1 MALPA
6 VAAAAGRALPRLAR
20 LGKRAHM
27 AGAAPQSQEKEK
39 PSILS
44 AEGIIMMLLAG
55 LFEVVNIIL
64 AISDLAFGIGTI
76 LAPIVNGI
84 ATIFIGGWLFFRTGK
99 LPLKKALLPLG
110 LNSLPVV
117 RFFPFWLWS
126 VWSSCKPR

>member
-20 LGKRAHM
+20 GAQL
-27 AGAAPQSQEKEK
+27 AGGASQSQEKEK